1 MTSEGDYE
9 WGIPVLVG
17 DNAVPTGDLYDPYER
32 SFAFDGK
39 SGVAL
44 TPGNVNQLV
53 GASGKG
59 LTIALWFRLQATF
72 SAVNQGHNT
81 LFAISNSAGTTIKV
95 VITAGRP
102 VPRLS
107 KPRLL
112 ILITTRNNVID
123 GSDFVSD
130 YGASETDKPGGTQAS
145 RFSAKPNGGA
155 VVFMTSVLNVA
166 WQHVALTFDGTGKLN
181 SVFWNGR
188 KQVANFTA
196 IALPLGL
203 PFGPVGMASIGY
215 GGVRTG
221 FERGTHVYTGKL
233 AVNQWS
239 NLVALQGEVSDV
251 QVIARCLL
259 THC

>member
-9 WGIPVLVG
+9 WRIPVLVG

-130 YGASETDKPGGTQAS
+130 YGASETDKPGGHS
-145 RFSAKPNGGA
+145 G
-155 VVFMTSVLNVA
+155 
-166 WQHVALTFDGTGKLN
+166 
-181 SVFWNGR
+181 
-188 KQVANFTA
+188 
-196 IALPLGL
+196 
-203 PFGPVGMASIGY
+203 
-215 GGVRTG
+215 
-221 FERGTHVYTGKL
+221 
-233 AVNQWS
+233 
-239 NLVALQGEVSDV
+239 VALQRQAKWRCRGFHDLRLERCVA
-251 QVIARCLL
+251 ARGA
-259 THC
+259 HIRRHGQA